1 MTAQVGETL
10 IYNNEEYS
18 LATEPL
24 SPYLAKH
31 NIKFPFTMTTCR
43 RGYCGKWLIENN
55 KLYLIDLKANSGKFF
70 FDGRTVG
77 IDYLFPGQN
86 KVFADWYS
94 GKIRIPYGEMMQY
107 VHQGYASLYEKELFL
122 TVESGII
129 VDESEIDNTH
139 FYNDKKSMEKRNQ
152 DDLFEAIFGVKPLRS
167 TRAKNQK
174 KKSWFKKACERL
186 CRLWRIK

>member
-1 MTAQVGETL
+1 
-10 IYNNEEYS
+10 
-18 LATEPL
+18 
-24 SPYLAKH
+24 
-31 NIKFPFTMTTCR
+31 MTTCR

-55 KLYLIDLKANSGKFF
+55 KLYLIDLKANSGKFL

-122 TVESGII
+122 TVESGVI

>member
-1 MTAQVGETL
+1 
-10 IYNNEEYS
+10 
-18 LATEPL
+18 
-24 SPYLAKH
+24 
-31 NIKFPFTMTTCR
+31 
-43 RGYCGKWLIENN
+43 
-55 KLYLIDLKANSGKFF
+55 
-70 FDGRTVG
+70 
-77 IDYLFPGQN
+77 
-86 KVFADWYS
+86 
-94 GKIRIPYGEMMQY
+94 MMQY

-122 TVESGII
+122 TVESGVI

>member
-1 MTAQVGETL
+1 MTAQVRERL

-31 NIKFPFTMTTCR
+31 KIEFPSTTTACW

-55 KLYLIDLKANSGKFF
+55 KLYLIDLKANSGNFL

-94 GKIRIPYGEMMQY
+94 GEIRIPYGKMMQY

-122 TVESGII
+122 TVESGVI

>member
-1 MTAQVGETL
+1 MTAQVRERL

-31 NIKFPFTMTTCR
+31 KIEFPSTTTACW
-43 RGYCGKWLIENN
+43 RGYWGKWLIENN

-70 FDGRTVG
+70 FDGKTVG

-94 GKIRIPYGEMMQY
+94 GEIRIPYGKMMQY

-122 TVESGII
+122 TVESGVI
-129 VDESEIDNTH
+129 VDECEIDNTH
-139 FYNDKKSMEKRNQ
+139 FYNDKKGMKKRNQ
-152 DDLFEAIFGVKPLRS
+152 ADIFEAIFGVKPLRS